1 MERFA
6 GAGPCERK
14 KCRIPAGESPAGVN
28 FVWRRSCRS
37 GASMKPRRPMGPKE
51 SERLHSA
58 YEDRVRELQ
67 FAVDR
72 QDRQL
77 QILSRVASR
86 IQGEDEIGRIL
97 AIGIDEILEGM
108 GLKAGWIFLGD
119 DSNKK
124 LHLGAAR
131 GVSASYLDQIQRE
144 GLEDCL
150 CPEVFWS
157 GHTMQARNT
166 NQCPRMP
173 TIVEGLAEPVAHACI
188 PLNFEDERRGVLNV
202 AARPGEQFADDELHF
217 FETLGHQLCLA
228 VERARHVGAER
239 KHNREARALAAL
251 NKSIGGSLAVDAVLE
266 AVGATARDV
275 LGAERIHIL
284 LGADPGALRLAHLAG
299 LPDPELSQGQMVD
312 LGALGI
318 PEAVTALETREP
330 LVVHDAEVDD
340 RTAREVWRR
349 WDIRA
354 GMLLPLSN
362 RDKTLGIM
370 ALGRTR
376 AHQWSPEQVD
386 VAEAL
391 AAQAS
396 VALDNARLYEES
408 RAAYSGLKDAQARI
422 IQTEKLAVVG
432 TLASGLAHEV
442 RNPLNSMALQLSVL
456 ERRIA
461 ALDGGVSG
469 QMRELTG
476 VIREEIL
483 RLDSLVGD
491 FLLFSRTNRVQFR
504 ATSLDALLD
513 DVVRLL
519 RPEAR
524 GANVTLRRQRIGN
537 ELPDVRVDGEKMKQV
552 MINLIR
558 NGIEAIADGGVV
570 TVESG
575 LVAGQ
580 ARIVV
585 RDTGPGLPEGIDVF
599 QLFVTTKPRGTGLG
613 LSIVQQIVLEHG
625 GEVIAADFPGEGAMF
640 TVTLPLAPAEGG
652 VHDQAEEP

>member
-1 MERFA
+1 
-6 GAGPCERK
+6 
-14 KCRIPAGESPAGVN
+14 
-28 FVWRRSCRS
+28 
-37 GASMKPRRPMGPKE
+37 
-51 SERLHSA
+51 
-58 YEDRVRELQ
+58 
-67 FAVDR
+67 
-72 QDRQL
+72 
-77 QILSRVASR
+77 
-86 IQGEDEIGRIL
+86 
-97 AIGIDEILEGM
+97 
-108 GLKAGWIFLGD
+108 
-119 DSNKK
+119 
-124 LHLGAAR
+124 
-131 GVSASYLDQIQRE
+131 
-144 GLEDCL
+144 
-150 CPEVFWS
+150 
-157 GHTMQARNT
+157 
-166 NQCPRMP
+166 
-173 TIVEGLAEPVAHACI
+173 
-188 PLNFEDERRGVLNV
+188 
-202 AARPGEQFADDELHF
+202 
-217 FETLGHQLCLA
+217 
-228 VERARHVGAER
+228 
-239 KHNREARALAAL
+239 
-251 NKSIGGSLAVDAVLE
+251 
-266 AVGATARDV
+266 
-275 LGAERIHIL
+275 
-284 LGADPGALRLAHLAG
+284 
-299 LPDPELSQGQMVD
+299 
-312 LGALGI
+312 
-318 PEAVTALETREP
+318 
-330 LVVHDAEVDD
+330 
-340 RTAREVWRR
+340 
-349 WDIRA
+349 
-354 GMLLPLSN
+354 
-362 RDKTLGIM
+362 
-370 ALGRTR
+370 
-376 AHQWSPEQVD
+376 
-386 VAEAL
+386 
-391 AAQAS
+391 
-396 VALDNARLYEES
+396 
-408 RAAYSGLKDAQARI
+408 
-422 IQTEKLAVVG
+422 
-432 TLASGLAHEV
+432 V

>member
-1 MERFA
+1 MD
-6 GAGPCERK
+6 
-14 KCRIPAGESPAGVN
+14 
-28 FVWRRSCRS
+28 
-37 GASMKPRRPMGPKE
+37 PKE
-51 SERLHSA
+51 SERLQSA

-67 FAVDR
+67 FALDR
-72 QDRQL
+72 QSLQL

-86 IQGEDEIGRIL
+86 IQGEDEIERIL
-97 AIGIDEILEGM
+97 AIGIEEILEGM
-108 GLKAGWIFLGD
+108 DLRAGWIFLGD
-119 DSNKK
+119 EHDRK

-131 GVSASYLDQIQRE
+131 GVSTSYLEQIQRE
-144 GLEDCL
+144 GLDDCL

-166 NQCPRMP
+166 TQCPRMP
-173 TIVEGLAEPVAHACI
+173 TIVEGLDAPVAHACI
-188 PLNFEDERRGVLNV
+188 PLNFEALRRGVLNV
-202 AARPGEQFADDELHF
+202 AARPGEQFGDDELHF

-266 AVGATARDV
+266 AVGGTARDV
-275 LGAERIHIL
+275 LGAERVHVL
-284 LGADPGALRLAHLAG
+284 LGADPGAMRVALLAG
-299 LPDPELSQGQMVD
+299 LPDPELVEGQMVD
-312 LGALGI
+312 LRALGT
-318 PEAVTALETREP
+318 PDVVEALVTRQP
-330 LVVHDAEVDD
+330 LVVHDSETDG
-340 RTAREVWRR
+340 RTTRDAWRR

-362 RDKTLGIM
+362 RDRTLGIM
-370 ALGRTR
+370 ALGRTH
-376 AHQWSPEQVD
+376 AHQWSPEQID

-408 RAAYSGLKDAQARI
+408 RAAYSGLKEAQARI

-442 RNPLNSMALQLSVL
+442 RNPLNSMALQLSLL

-461 ALDGGVSG
+461 ALDSGVSG
-469 QMRELTG
+469 QMRELTV

-524 GANVTLRRQRIGN
+524 GASVTLRRQRIGS
-537 ELPDVRVDGEKMKQV
+537 ELPDIRVDGEKMKQV

-558 NGIEAIADGGVV
+558 NGIEAITDGGIV

-585 RDTGPGLPEGIDVF
+585 RDTGSGLPEGIDVF

-625 GEVIAADFPGEGAMF
+625 GEVIAASAPGEGATF
-640 TVTLPLAPAEGG
+640 TVTLPLAPAEGA
-652 VHDQAEEP
+652 VHDEAEGS

>member
-1 MERFA
+1 
-6 GAGPCERK
+6 
-14 KCRIPAGESPAGVN
+14 
-28 FVWRRSCRS
+28 
-37 GASMKPRRPMGPKE
+37 MKPRRAMDPKE
-51 SERLHSA
+51 SERLQSA

-67 FAVDR
+67 FALDR
-72 QDRQL
+72 QSLQL

-86 IQGEDEIGRIL
+86 IQGEDEIERIL
-97 AIGIDEILEGM
+97 AIGIEEILEGM
-108 GLKAGWIFLGD
+108 GLRAGWIFLGD
-119 DSNKK
+119 EQDRK

-131 GVSASYLDQIQRE
+131 GVSTSYLEQIQRE
-144 GLEDCL
+144 GLDDCL

-166 NQCPRMP
+166 TQCPRMP
-173 TIVEGLAEPVAHACI
+173 TIVEGLDAPVAHACI
-188 PLNFEDERRGVLNV
+188 PLNFEALRRGVLNV
-202 AARPGEQFADDELHF
+202 AARPGEQFGDDELHF

-266 AVGATARDV
+266 AVGGTARDV
-275 LGAERIHIL
+275 LGAERVHVL
-284 LGADPGALRLAHLAG
+284 LGADPGAMRVALLAG
-299 LPDPELSQGQMVD
+299 LPDPELVEGQMVD
-312 LGALGI
+312 LRALGT
-318 PEAVTALETREP
+318 PDVVDALVTRQP
-330 LVVHDAEVDD
+330 LVVHDSETDG
-340 RTAREVWRR
+340 RTTRDAWRR

-362 RDKTLGIM
+362 RDRTLGIM

-376 AHQWSPEQVD
+376 AHQWSPEQID

-408 RAAYSGLKDAQARI
+408 RAAYSGLKEAQARI

-442 RNPLNSMALQLSVL
+442 RNPLNSMALQLSLL

-461 ALDGGVSG
+461 ALDSGVSG
-469 QMRELTG
+469 QMRELTV

-524 GANVTLRRQRIGN
+524 GASVTLRRQRIGS
-537 ELPDVRVDGEKMKQV
+537 ELPDIRVDGEKMKQV

-558 NGIEAIADGGVV
+558 NGIEAITDGGVV

-585 RDTGPGLPEGIDVF
+585 RDTGSGLPEGIDVF

-625 GEVIAADFPGEGAMF
+625 GEVIAASAPGEGATF
-640 TVTLPLAPAEGG
+640 TVTLPLAPAEGA
-652 VHDQAEEP
+652 VHNEAEGS